1 MLKKRG
7 TDIEQS
13 ILQISKENNDILPE
27 LDANLIALALN
38 AEEVKSKLSTHVI
51 ISEPYHLRL
60 LKGND
65 RNLHIASKYYL
76 SLPYSMIY
84 HKNLSLS
91 VAEPLENM

>member
-7 TDIEQS
+7 IDIEQS

-38 AEEVKSKLSTHVI
+38 AKEVKTKLSTHVI
-51 ISEPYHLRL
+51 ISNSYNLRL

-65 RNLHIASKYYL
+65 RNLHIASKHYL
-76 SLPYSMIY
+76 SLPFSLIY
-84 HKNLSLS
+84 HKDLSQS